1 MRGRDAGLALQDAD
15 FITGPIILRQ
25 ALHAYRNQSAT
36 TPESELTPIK
46 ILPSK
51 YIFPN
56 SWMGGALKPVCNLRH
71 DEFDPDS
78 CKALY
83 PDAFAITYFAHS
95 W

>member
-1 MRGRDAGLALQDAD
+1 MQDAD

-25 ALHAYRNQSAT
+25 ALQAYRNQSLHSPST
-36 TPESELTPIK
+36 DLTPIK
-46 ILPSK
+46 VLASK

-56 SWMGGALKPVCNLRH
+56 AWMGGALKPVCNLRH
-71 DEFDPDS
+71 KDFDPSS

-83 PDAFAITYFAHS
+83 PHAFAITYFAHS